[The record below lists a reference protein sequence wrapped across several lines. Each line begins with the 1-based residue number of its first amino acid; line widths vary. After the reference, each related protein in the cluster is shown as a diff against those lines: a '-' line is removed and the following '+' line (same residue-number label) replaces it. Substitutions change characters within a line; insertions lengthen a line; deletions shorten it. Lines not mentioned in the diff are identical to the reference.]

1 MSKVFLVAGG
11 TGGHVFPALATAESL
26 KNMGAEVM
34 MLTDGRGQSYL
45 ADQETPYM
53 VLPASTPTGAS
64 GMAKLKALTSVAY
77 SVAQAAFFLLRHRP
91 DVLVGF
97 GGYPAFAP
105 CKAAQLL
112 GIPVVLHE
120 QNAIFGRA
128 NRRLAA
134 GARAI
139 ALSFSKTK
147 NLPEGVTAHV
157 VGNPVRPMA
166 EVEKPSDA
174 KRRLTIFAGSQGAT
188 FFGPELTKALMPLF
202 QERKG
207 NLDIWHQVR
216 DEDLEEVTKL
226 YQRAGVE
233 ANVAPFFKGLPQRL
247 MVTDIAIARAGASTV
262 AELTLFGVPSVFV
275 PLPGG
280 LDGQQSINAEALVAQ
295 AGALMIDQQAFDQE
309 ALLQHLRKLLEEPAH
324 LRDVRAAMKNLAK
337 PHAGSELAGLIL
349 SQIGEK

>member
-1 MSKVFLVAGG
+1 MTKVFLVAGG
-11 TGGHVFPALATAESL
+11 TGGHVFPALATAEAL
-26 KNMGAEVM
+26 KNIGAEVM
-34 MLTDGRGQSYL
+34 MLTDERGQRYL
-45 ADQETPYM
+45 GGHEVPYL

-64 GMAKLKALTSVAY
+64 GLAKLEALISVAY
-77 SVAQAAFFLLRHRP
+77 SVAHAVFCLLRNRP

-105 CKAAQLL
+105 CKAAQML
-112 GIPVVLHE
+112 GVPVVLHE

-128 NRRLAA
+128 NRRLAP
-134 GARAI
+134 GAKAV
-139 ALSFSKTK
+139 ALSFAKTK

-157 VGNPVRPMA
+157 VGNPVRPM
-166 EVEKPSDA
+166 EEIEKPSDA

-233 ANVAPFFKGLPQRL
+233 ATVASFFEGLPQRL

-295 AGALMIDQQAFDQE
+295 AGALMIDQAAFDQE
-309 ALLQHLRKLLEEPAH
+309 ALLHHLRKLLEEPAH
-324 LRDVRAAMKNLAK
+324 LREVRAAMKNMAK
-337 PHAGSELAGLIL
+337 PDAGKEMAELIL